1 MILVDGDHL
10 GLDTVPHF
18 QVLINVFDIGIRYF
32 WDVYHSRAAAINI
45 NERAKIGDF
54 ADLSFNYGAYTQLHL
69 RLFLQSWLDYGTTT

>member
-32 WDVYHSRAAAINI
+32 
-45 NERAKIGDF
+45 
-54 ADLSFNYGAYTQLHL
+54 
-69 RLFLQSWLDYGTTT
+69 